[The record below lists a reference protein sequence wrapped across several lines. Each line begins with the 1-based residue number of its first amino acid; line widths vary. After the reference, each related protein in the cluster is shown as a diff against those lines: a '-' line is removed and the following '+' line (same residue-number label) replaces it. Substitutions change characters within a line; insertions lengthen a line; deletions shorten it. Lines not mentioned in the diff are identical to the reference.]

1 MNVDWCCAVFIIA
14 QDRKSIDFIFEYL
27 SEKVDLH
34 GQNCPLKSIVNS
46 MLLNIELVQFPKTL
60 RTVLI
65 VKKKYLGEIFDE
77 IKFSLIIVCML
88 IKFKD

>member
-1 MNVDWCCAVFIIA
+1 MFIIA

-27 SEKVDLH
+27 SEKVYLQ

-46 MLLNIELVQFPKTL
+46 KLLNIEMVQFPKTL

-65 VKKKYLGEIFDE
+65 VKKKYFR
-77 IKFSLIIVCML
+77 
-88 IKFKD
+88 